1 MQKKKFLMA
10 VIGILIMIMAG
21 ITITI
26 LIRSDKMVK
35 GLYGK
40 ETDQYNTYEKHYV
53 YITKNYEDAFR
64 EEIWQGCQKKGA
76 EQGVYVEWLGRD
88 MDSDYTRNEL
98 LRMAIAA
105 KVDGIIVE
113 ADEDEELEMLIQKA
127 GEASIPVVTVMSD
140 CYGSLRK
147 SFIGVGS
154 YNLGKKYGEQI
165 VQIAT
170 PELNNV
176 LILTDAETN
185 EKNQSIL
192 CNGIRDTINYAWG
205 EAKTNFETVSIDS
218 NSTLSSD
225 EGVRNLLV
233 NMEELPEVI
242 VCLNEKI
249 TMSVY
254 QAAIDYNV
262 VGKVSILG
270 YYDSES
276 ILRGV
281 DKEILSSTITV
292 DFEKMGELCVGSI
305 LEYKETGYV
314 SDCFLL
320 EAEIVNH
327 TNVKEYL
334 QNASTY

>member
-1 MQKKKFLMA
+1 MQKKKILMA
-10 VIGILIMIMAG
+10 VIGIIIMIMAG
-21 ITITI
+21 ITLTI
-26 LIRSDKMVK
+26 WIRSDKMVK

-40 ETDQYNTYEKHYV
+40 ETDQYNTYEKHYAF
-53 YITKNYEDAFR
+53 ITKNYEDSFL
-64 EEIWQGCQKKGA
+64 EEIWEGCRKKGA
-76 EQGVYVEWLGRD
+76 EQGVYVEWLGRN
-88 MDSDYTRNEL
+88 MDADYAIDGL
-98 LRMAIAA
+98 LEMAIAA
-105 KVDGIIVE
+105 KVDGIIIE
-113 ADEDEELEMLIQKA
+113 ADEDEEIETLIRKA
-127 GEASIPVVTVMSD
+127 SEESIPVVTVMSD

-147 SFIGVGS
+147 SFIGVGN

-165 VQIAT
+165 VQTAT
-170 PELNNV
+170 PELKKI
-176 LILTDAETN
+176 LILMDTETD

-192 CNGIRDTINYAWG
+192 CNGIRDTINNAWG
-205 EAKTNFETVSIDS
+205 EVKTDFETVAIDS
-218 NSTLSSD
+218 HSTLSSD
-225 EGVRNLLV
+225 EDVRNLLV

-242 VCLNEKI
+242 VCLNEKT

-254 QAAIDYNV
+254 QAAIDYNI

-292 DFEKMGELCVGSI
+292 DFEKMGELCVAAI

-334 QNASTY
+334 ENASAY